1 MESTLHNSASDD
13 EAMGQRA
20 VRKVAW
26 RIAPFIALLFF
37 VNYLDRSNIAFAKL
51 TMSKDLN
58 LSDAA
63 YGLAAGLFFIG
74 YLLLEVPSN
83 LALHKFGARRWI
95 ARIML
100 TWGVIASATAFV
112 PNAGTLNL
120 LRVLL
125 GVAEAGFFPG
135 MILYLSLWFP
145 KRQRAKFTAMFL
157 LAIPVSSMLGAPV
170 SALLIQHGDGI
181 LGLAGWRFM
190 FLVEGVPSILLGVVT
205 WFFMTDRPADARW
218 LSVEERQWLTST
230 MDREDS
236 EKASTFGI
244 SVRKTFT
251 NGRVL
256 ALAAVYFGMIYGQYA
271 LGFFL
276 PTIIKGFQQQYH
288 VRYSLTQ
295 IGLIT
300 AIPYLIG
307 GVAMVLWARHV
318 ARTNV
323 SAWHVVIPTVVG
335 GVAIPIA
342 LYLSSPLLA
351 MVAVSV
357 GAAGML
363 SAMPAFWSMP
373 TAFLSG
379 ASAAVGVAVV
389 NMLGGSL
396 AGFSA
401 PYITGF
407 LNDKT
412 GSSKAGLWA
421 VGIVMV
427 VSGLIPLAL
436 KAAPRSH
443 SARLDDPDSQVY
455 VDMV

>member
-1 MESTLHNSASDD
+1 VESTLHNSAYDD
-13 EAMGQRA
+13 EAMGQRV

-37 VNYLDRSNIAFAKL
+37 VNYLDRTNIGFAKL
-51 TMSKDLN
+51 TMSKDLK

-63 YGLAAGLFFIG
+63 YGLSAGLFFIG

-112 PNAGTLNL
+112 PNVGTLNL
-120 LRVLL
+120 LRLLL

-157 LAIPVSSMLGAPV
+157 LAIPVASMLGAPV

-190 FLVEGVPSILLGVVT
+190 FLVEGVPSILLALVT

-218 LSVEERQWLTST
+218 LSVEERQWLTGT

-256 ALAAVYFGMIYGQYA
+256 ALATVYFGMIYGQYA

-323 SAWHVVIPTVVG
+323 SVWHVVIPSVVG

-342 LYLSSPLLA
+342 LYLSSPFLA

-357 GAAGML
+357 CAAGAL
-363 SAMPAFWSMP
+363 SAMPAFWSLP

-379 ASAAVGVAVV
+379 ASAAVGIAVV

-443 SARLDDPDSQVY
+443 SARLDDSNSQVY
-455 VDMV
+455 VA